1 MNPGTW
7 IAIYVPLIILFF
19 IILPQQSRARTAAF
33 IKIKNKKRKG
43 VIKMTN
49 EIIKKYIGKNCLIS
63 SGTLGTNVSGKIIN
77 VSENWIEV
85 EGKGG
90 NELINAE
97 FVQSIKEIP
106 IKGK

>member
-7 IAIYVPLIILFF
+7 IAIYVPLIMLFF
-19 IILPQQSRARTAAF
+19 VILPQQRRARTAAF
-33 IKIKNKKRKG
+33 IKIRNKKRKG

-49 EIIKKYIGKNCLIS
+49 EILKKYIGKNCLIS
-63 SGTLGTNVSGKIIN
+63 SGTLGTNVSGKIVDVN
-77 VSENWIEV
+77 DNWIEV
-85 EGKGG
+85 EVKGG

-106 IKGK
+106 IKKK